1 APPGRQ
7 HASTTQGPFT
17 PDGLCCPADPH
28 YHDPLR
34 PPLDSP
40 PLPGSTGH
48 GQATLPGRVPGAEE
62 ALSSSQDNPPT
73 VPRPLRREV
82 LKRPLDRKSTRL
94 NSSHV
99 KISYAVFCLK

>member
-1 APPGRQ
+1 RPVRLLRLRPYPPLFPYPTLSR
-7 HASTTQGPFT
+7 SP
-17 PDGLCCPADPH
+17 P